1 MANSREYSVF
11 APGNMRGNQ
20 YRLLVLYYVGVP
32 LRPRFSSFVIVYF
45 LQEHRMYLIDALV
58 AIHLSQLVLLAVV
71 VEHLDGLIKEDDQ
84 SSAQCFSAIIWAP
97 VELTFIK
104 VTYISHLRWTKFD
117 MIDMLIRL
125 TENSACQ
132 PLK

>member
-1 MANSREYSVF
+1 
-11 APGNMRGNQ
+11 
-20 YRLLVLYYVGVP
+20 
-32 LRPRFSSFVIVYF
+32 
-45 LQEHRMYLIDALV
+45 MYLINTLV
-58 AIHLSQLVLLAVV
+58 AIHLSQLVLLPVV

-84 SSAQCFSAIIWAP
+84 SSAQCFSAIIRAP
-97 VELTFIK
+97 VELTSIK

>member
-1 MANSREYSVF
+1 
-11 APGNMRGNQ
+11 MRGNQ

-32 LRPRFSSFVIVYF
+32 LRLRFSSFVVVYF
-45 LQEHRMYLIDALV
+45 LQEHRMYLIDTLV
-58 AIHLSQLVLLAVV
+58 AIHFSQLMLPSVV

-84 SSAQCFSAIIWAP
+84 TSAQCFSAIIWAP
-97 VELTFIK
+97 VELTSIK
-104 VTYISHLRWTKFD
+104 VTYSSYLRWTKFD
-117 MIDMLIRL
+117 MIDMLICL